1 MVSVGVAETAT
12 RAALVA
18 TPVDKLLTRGSSR
31 QVGQARL
38 TADTVGRWRAASAY
52 PRSGC
57 GRQGL
62 VGSSARAESRSQGRR
77 RRLTRSRPLCGELEA
92 VSKCRKLVDMQRGR
106 HLATGDLCRE
116 SSTLGQG
123 SRASLIVEV
132 PRNEMAILIEL
143 VVHPGRN

>member
-1 MVSVGVAETAT
+1 V
-12 RAALVA
+12 
-18 TPVDKLLTRGSSR
+18 
-31 QVGQARL
+31 
-38 TADTVGRWRAASAY
+38 
-52 PRSGC
+52 
-57 GRQGL
+57 
-62 VGSSARAESRSQGRR
+62 
-77 RRLTRSRPLCGELEA
+77 
-92 VSKCRKLVDMQRGR
+92 LVDMQRGR